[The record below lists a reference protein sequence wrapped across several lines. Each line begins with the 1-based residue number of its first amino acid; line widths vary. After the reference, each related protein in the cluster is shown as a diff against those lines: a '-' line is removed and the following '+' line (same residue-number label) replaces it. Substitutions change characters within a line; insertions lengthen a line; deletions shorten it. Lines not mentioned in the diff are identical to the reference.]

1 MRPPAPPSGRAGR
14 TPGAGAMIQAA
25 DSVKQPPLR
34 ITMQWEDLF
43 NLPQLTSVGLRVL
56 AALVV
61 GWLALRALKL
71 VLRRIEKSLDEPEAA
86 AQPAHV
92 QRTRTMISLV
102 RSVGRVVVYVLVL
115 FMVLG
120 ALGVDLGP
128 LLAGAGVVGLAFS
141 FGAQSLVKDIISGLF
156 ILVENQYG
164 VGDVIRIADASGAV
178 EKMTLRVVVLRDTH
192 GAVHIIPNGEIK
204 RVTNLT
210 RSWSRAVIDVRVDY
224 RQDPDRVVA
233 ILKEI
238 GAALHEEAAWK
249 PLLVEAP
256 DVPGIEALTE
266 TGMVIR
272 MMAKT
277 LPLKQWDVAREL
289 RRRIKLRFD
298 AEGIDIPVTGVTV
311 NLGEAGNPAPPPKD
325 RPAPAA
331 PDETVTKPREE
342 T

>member
-1 MRPPAPPSGRAGR
+1 
-14 TPGAGAMIQAA
+14 MIQT
-25 DSVKQPPLR
+25 DSLKQVPLR
-34 ITMQWEDLF
+34 FAREWEDLF

-56 AALVV
+56 AALGV
-61 GWLALRALKL
+61 GWIAFRALKL
-71 VLRRIEKSLDEPEAA
+71 VLRRIEAALDDPEAA
-86 AQPAHV
+86 SLPAHV

-102 RSVGRVVVYVLVL
+102 RSVGRVVITVLVL

-164 VGDVIRIADASGAV
+164 VGDVVRIADVSGAV
-178 EKMTLRVVVLRDTH
+178 ERMTLRVVVLRDTH

-210 RSWSRAVIDVRVDY
+210 RSWSRAVIDVKVDY
-224 RQDPDRVVA
+224 RQDPDRVIG
-233 ILKEI
+233 ILRGI
-238 GAALHEEAAWK
+238 GTALHADAAWTA
-249 PLLVEAP
+249 LLVEEP
-256 DVPGIEALTE
+256 SVPGIEALTE

-277 LPLKQWDVAREL
+277 LPMKQWDVAREL

-298 AEGIDIPVTGVTV
+298 EEGVDIPVTGVTV
-311 NLGEAGNPAPPPKD
+311 NVGDPGHAPPRERAPQPQQGPAPPED
-325 RPAPAA
+325 A
-331 PDETVTKPREE
+331 
-342 T
+342 